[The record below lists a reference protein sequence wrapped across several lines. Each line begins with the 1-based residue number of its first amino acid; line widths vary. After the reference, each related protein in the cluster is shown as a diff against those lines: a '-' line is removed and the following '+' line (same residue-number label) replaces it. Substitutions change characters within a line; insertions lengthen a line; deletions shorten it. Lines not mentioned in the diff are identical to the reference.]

1 MSNNRNPYKPIDCS
15 FYDRLEEAIT
25 LKTEVVLEIEQNGE
39 IRQLNTTLIDLFIE
53 DKIEW
58 LITAV
63 DEKIRLDH
71 IHSIN
76 GVALEKAC

>member
-1 MSNNRNPYKPIDCS
+1 MSNTVKPYKPIDCS

-25 LKTEVVLEIEQNGE
+25 LNTEVVLEIEQEGE

-53 DKIEW
+53 NKIEW
-58 LITAV
+58 LMTGIG
-63 DEKIRLDH
+63 EIIHLDH

-76 GVALEKAC
+76 GIALEKAC

>member
-25 LKTEVVLEIEQNGE
+25 LKTEVILEIEQEGK

-53 DKIEW
+53 SKIEW
-58 LITAV
+58 LMTGIG
-63 DEKIRLDH
+63 EKVRLDH
-71 IHSIN
+71 IQSIN
-76 GVALEKAC
+76 GIALEKAC